1 MNVDRREPS
10 PGSVPLDM
18 LRRYLAAH
26 NWQLATPRPVDRN
39 QERSRA
45 AQVLLRDRPSGE
57 RNFDI
62 YVSYV
67 GHNQGIELVVPRTPR
82 SSEYDQQVALVI
94 RALSALQDRSD
105 EDVVADIRLVGSDVV
120 QTRIPDAFV
129 LDDAI
134 HLAVARNFVAGIRNV
149 LASAAT
155 TEINPAPFFLRQ
167 RKEALEYADRCRFGH
182 TFRGSFGFTVESPLE
197 PNRAPPLPGLPS
209 PVPFERRVVERLS
222 RGLTATQMSVEAAS
236 IDPLVNNVRLAFS
249 ANVCEQ
255 FAALVEET
263 TDSDILFKIAYSP
276 EWPRATPE
284 LEQSTTFKIGPAHV
298 EAVRA
303 AAKVL
308 RTEIKPCD
316 ETVFGRVIRL
326 AGEVNPAD
334 LTDVMGEREVAILWS
349 SEILGDVTVRASL
362 TPEDYL
368 SALDAHAQ
376 GLPVELSGTLERRG
390 RSWVL
395 STPTKFSVP
404 QNGKS

>member
-1 MNVDRREPS
+1 
-10 PGSVPLDM
+10 M
-18 LRRYLAAH
+18 LRRYLVAH
-26 NWQLATPRPVDRN
+26 NWQLAAPRPVDPN
-39 QERSRA
+39 QEKSRA
-45 AQVLLRDRPSGE
+45 AQVLLRDRPTGE

-67 GHNQGIELVVPRTPR
+67 GDNQGIELIVPRTRR
-82 SSEYDQQVALVI
+82 SLEYDQQVALVV
-94 RALSALQDRSD
+94 RALSALQDRPD
-105 EDVVADIRLVGSDVV
+105 EDVVTDIRLVGSDVV

-134 HLAVARNFVAGIRNV
+134 RLAVARNFIAGIRNL
-149 LASAAT
+149 LASTAT

-167 RKEALEYADRCRFGH
+167 RKEALEYADGCRFGH

-197 PNRAPPLPGLPS
+197 PNLSPPLPGLPS

-222 RGLTATQMSVEAAS
+222 RGLTATQISVEADT

-263 TDSDILFKIAYSP
+263 TKSEILFDIAYSP

-284 LEQSTTFKIGPAHV
+284 LEQPTRFKIGPAHV

-308 RTEIKPCD
+308 RTEIKPWD

-326 AGEVNPAD
+326 ASEVNPAD

-349 SEILGDVTVRASL
+349 SETLGDVTVRASL
-362 TPEDYL
+362 TPADYL
-368 SALDAHAQ
+368 SALDAHAH
-376 GLPVELSGTLERRG
+376 GLPVEVSGTLERRG
-390 RSWVL
+390 RAWIL
-395 STPTKFSVP
+395 SNPTNFSVP
-404 QNGKS
+404 PNGKS